1 MGRRGLIY
9 RGETS
14 VLDHDTRSSAPG
26 EFVRLSDGFVH
37 YELRGSPAAQTVILV
52 PGFSVPYQI
61 WDPTF
66 RSLVDASY
74 RVLRYDLFGRGFSD
88 RPDLRYDFDL
98 FDRQLVELLEA
109 LEITTPIDLVG
120 LSLGGAISL
129 VFAERHQDLI
139 RRLCLID
146 PAGLPWS
153 QSLSAKLAKAP
164 VFGELI
170 MGLLGSRVL
179 VSNLAD
185 YFFGDQ
191 GYAELK
197 EDFLA
202 QMEFVGFKRAL
213 LSTLR
218 SGATTGAKEAYAA
231 VGKLDFPV
239 LLIWGEE
246 DQVVPFE
253 LSEMAVELIP
263 RAEFHAIENA
273 AHIPHY
279 ECSETVNPLLLDF
292 LKR

>member
-1 MGRRGLIY
+1 MGRRGLVY
-9 RGETS
+9 RGES
-14 VLDHDTRSSAPG
+14 RGLDHDARSSAPG
-26 EFVRLSDGFVH
+26 EFVKLSDGSVH
-37 YELRGSPAAQTVILV
+37 YELSGSPTAQTVVLV

-66 RSLVDASY
+66 RSLVDAGY

-98 FDRQLVELLEA
+98 FDRQLVELLET
-109 LEITTPIDLVG
+109 LEVTTPIDVVG

-129 VFAERHQDLI
+129 VFAERHQESI
-139 RRLCLID
+139 KKLCLID

-153 QSLSAKLAKAP
+153 QSLSARMAKAP
-164 VFGELI
+164 ILGELI

-179 VSNLAD
+179 VNNLAD

-202 QMEFVGFKRAL
+202 QMEFVGFKKAL

-218 SGATTGAKEAYAA
+218 SGATTGAAEAYAA
-231 VGKLDFPV
+231 VGGLDVPV
-239 LLIWGEE
+239 LLIWGKE

-253 LSEMAVELIP
+253 LSETAMELIP
-263 RAEFHAIENA
+263 RAESHAIENA

-279 ECSETVNPLLLDF
+279 ECSETVNPILLDF